1 MSRGHRLFHLRD
13 SRPSA
18 ADAVDWELEHHIQ
31 ERIDQL
37 LEQGLARQAA
47 EDQAR
52 SAFGD
57 VARIRREV
65 LHIDGRTERKRR
77 MTRLLDELV
86 QDIRFGLR
94 SIRRDIGLAVGVVLT
109 LALGIGANAAMF
121 SVVDALLVRPLPFA
135 SPDELVAPHV
145 VTPPNEWGQR
155 SIPYETAR
163 AWQEME
169 TQPAMLHVRTTAL
182 FTGGREPQTVAL
194 QAVSPEFHAV
204 LGVHPVLGRGLLPE
218 DAAPGAPPVLV
229 LDHAFWQRELGG
241 APDILERTVT
251 MDGLEYDVVGVMPP
265 AFRFPTYATTAGWGT
280 VRTDGSVFGRPATA
294 NSSVE
299 AVTRVQPLEVDAA
312 NARLQVTGQNLLA
325 ESGPAGAYLRLER
338 LDSRRGQIA
347 ENNQAMLLLSGAV
360 LLILLVA
367 GVNMANLLLARGSA
381 RSGELAIRMAVGA
394 NRGRI
399 IRQIGTEALLLALLG
414 GVAAVVVALLVVR
427 ALTGIMPG
435 SITFY
440 APYAIAVEHRTLLF
454 TFAVATLTGLVF
466 GLLPA
471 LGATDWARPAA
482 AGGMSR
488 HAGRNRAGRFVR
500 KGLVVAEVAFSV
512 MLLVTAALLINSF
525 SRLMSNDPGMEL
537 DRLAILQFTVSRSA
551 HPDGEARAAFLQ
563 ELEQRVAA
571 VPGVAGATL
580 TGGLPPHT
588 SIHFGITFE
597 LEGGETR
604 PMDPALLLPFTQAG
618 PEFFSVT
625 GARLLAGRPF
635 SSADDQASGS
645 VIIDEDLARFLWPE
659 GPSAAVGQRFRLGPE
674 RPWFTVVGV
683 MADLRLLGP
692 DERRGEYALLYPIG
706 SYDRPSGQVAMA
718 IRTQG
723 DPRHVLAGVRE
734 AVRAVDPNLPIQELV
749 PATTYYAQAVD
760 MPRFLAVLMG
770 ILAALALVLASV
782 GVHGVLAYGVA
793 QRRHELGLRMV
804 MGARS
809 GQLRR
814 LVMGEGLILAA
825 IGAALG
831 VGGALLAGRVVDGAL
846 YGIAARDIGSFATV
860 VATVLLVSAVATL
873 RPAHRAAR
881 LDPGEVLRS

>member
-1 MSRGHRLFHLRD
+1 MSRGRRVFHLRD
-13 SRPSA
+13 SRPA
-18 ADAVDWELEHHIQ
+18 PADAVDWEFEHHIQ

-37 LEQGLARQAA
+37 LEQGFTRGAA

-52 SAFGD
+52 GAFGD

-77 MTRLLDELV
+77 MTRLLDELA

-94 SIRRDIGLAVGVVLT
+94 SIRRDVGLAVGVVLT

-121 SVVDALLVRPLPFA
+121 SVVDALLLRPLPYA

-145 VTPPNEWGQR
+145 VVPPNDWGQR
-155 SIPYETAR
+155 NLPYAAAR
-163 AWQEME
+163 DWQEQE
-169 TQPAMLHVRTTAL
+169 TQPAMLHARSSAL
-182 FTGGREPQTVAL
+182 FTGGREPHIVAL
-194 QAVSPEFHAV
+194 QAVSPEFHATLRV
-204 LGVHPVLGRGLLPE
+204 QPVLGRGLLPE
-218 DAAPGAPPVLV
+218 DAAPGAPPVLL
-229 LDHAFWQRELGG
+229 LDHAFWQRELAG
-241 APDILERTVT
+241 APDILQRTVT
-251 MDGLEYDVVGVMPP
+251 MDGVEYDVVGVMPP
-265 AFRFPTYATTAGWGT
+265 AFRFPTYATTAGWG
-280 VRTDGSVFGRPATA
+280 VLRTDGSVFGRPATA
-294 NSSVE
+294 RTHVE
-299 AVTRVQPLEVDAA
+299 AVTRVPPADLETA
-312 NARLQVTGQNLLA
+312 NARLRVAGQNLLA
-325 ESGPAGAYLRLER
+325 ERGPAGAFLRLER
-338 LDSRRGQIA
+338 LDARRGQVA
-347 ENNQAMLLLSGAV
+347 ENNRAMLLLSGAV

-381 RSGELAIRMAVGA
+381 RRGELAIRMAVGA

-399 IRQIGTEALLLALLG
+399 VRQIGTEALLLALLG
-414 GVAAVVVALLVVR
+414 GVVAVLMALVVVR
-427 ALTGIMPG
+427 ALQGIMPG

-440 APYAIAVEHRTLLF
+440 APYAIAVEQRTLVF
-454 TFAVATLTGLVF
+454 TFAVAMVTGLAF

-482 AGGMSR
+482 GGGMSR
-488 HAGRNRAGRFVR
+488 QAGRERAGRFVR

-512 MLLVTAALLINSF
+512 MLLVTAALLISSF
-525 SRLMSNDPGMEL
+525 NRLMSNDPGMEL
-537 DRLAILQFTVSRSA
+537 DRLAVLQFAVSPSA
-551 HPDGEARAAFLQ
+551 HPTGEARAAYLQ
-563 ELEQRVAA
+563 ELEERVAA
-571 VPGVAGATL
+571 VPGVTGATL

-588 SIHFGITFE
+588 SIAFGITFQA
-597 LEGGETR
+597 EGDEPR
-604 PMDPALLLPFTQAG
+604 PTDPGMILPFTEAA
-618 PEFFSVT
+618 PEFFQVT

-635 SSADDQASGS
+635 SSADDAGIGN
-645 VIIDEDLARFLWPE
+645 VIVDENLARLLWPE
-659 GPSAAVGQRFRLGPE
+659 GPSAAVGRRFRL
-674 RPWFTVVGV
+674 RPDDDWLTVVGV
-683 MADLRLLGP
+683 MASLRLMGP
-692 DERRGEYALLYPIG
+692 DERRAEYAVLYPIG
-706 SYDRPSGQVAMA
+706 SYDRPTGQVAMA

-723 DPRHVLAGVRE
+723 DPRHVLTGVRE

-749 PATTYYAQAVD
+749 SATTYYAQAVD

-793 QRRHELGLRMV
+793 QRRHELGIRMV

-814 LVMGEGLILAA
+814 LVMGEGLTLAA

-831 VGGALLAGRVVDGAL
+831 VGGALLVGRVVDGAL

-860 VATVLLVSAVATL
+860 VGTVLLVSAVATL